1 MINNQQQTNMKNV
14 IFEKL
19 KKEFNIQNDDN
30 LKLYSDAIWQVYKAN
45 NIQNDFEKTIN
56 AFLKKFEKADKL
68 YSNEYQIYFLNY
80 GEIDDESFKKA
91 LKVTN
96 WNNFKKVEK
105 HKFNTIDINKIYL
118 YQTYSENEFDMFI
131 LEDIQL
137 FTDIYIY
144 CFKNLFYN

>member
-19 KKEFNIQNDDN
+19 KKEFNLQNYEN
-30 LKLYSDAIWQVYKAN
+30 LKLYSEEIWQVYEEN
-45 NIQNDFEKTIN
+45 NNQNDFEQTIN

-68 YSNEYQIYFLNY
+68 YSNEEQIYFVNK
-80 GEIDDESFKKA
+80 GEIDDEYFKKA
-91 LKVTN
+91 LKVAN
-96 WNNFKKVEK
+96 WNNFKEVEK

-118 YQTYSENEFDMFI
+118 YQTYTENEFDMFI
-131 LEDIQL
+131 LEVIQL

-144 CFKNLFYN
+144 CSKNQFYN